1 MKSITLKS
9 YLQLIFIN
17 LTLISS
23 LLLEIPNAWSFDFGN
38 RYSAIP
44 WYHRFTDVKEG
55 VGSTPLEACKDYFLK
70 NGFNLPHKLEV
81 KADGVTIK
89 HRGNDPYSVSGPAC
103 AGFFLSSDPPQ
114 ELSPFGFEL
123 YKRGK
128 VNFFKNLGNN
138 CSAIT
143 NNGTNPIN
151 IGIGNKFQT
160 EIDYLSNTLSYS
172 RTYNYGLEATSQGNG
187 WRSNFN
193 KYLRVDALYP
203 DSRVYIFRESG
214 AVIKFDLVYGN
225 WISDSDITDQ
235 LIELKDEAGVRT
247 GWNYIISATD
257 SIEYYSAVGRLQKVK
272 QRSGRILTFYYDEA
286 DRLIIVE
293 DDINR
298 RLQFAY
304 NESNLL
310 TALIDVS
317 GNVYHYGYDLKGN
330 LINVYYPDGTTRSY
344 HYNELHYTGDIDRPE
359 ALTGITDGNGNR
371 YSIYRY
377 GIHGEAISSEHA
389 NGIDLHQVNYLTEEN
404 TVITDPLG
412 SQKSY
417 SMAAIQGVVRSTG
430 QSQPAGSGCNAA
442 SSSLDY
448 DEQGNIVSQI
458 DFNGNRTCY
467 AYDLDRNLEI
477 ARVEGLSTSQSCP
490 TDLVSYNPTTNSTER
505 KTLTSWHLTFQLPQ
519 VITESNRETK
529 IDYDDRGN
537 ITHYHLRDLSS
548 PASRAWTINYH
559 YHPTVPGLIL
569 QTLIDGPRTDLSDI
583 TTIDF
588 YPPDANCNGHYGCR
602 GLTQRITN
610 ALGHQTQM
618 TRYNA
623 HGQIEEM
630 IDPNGLVTTLMYDA
644 RQRLLNRVVGTEIT
658 NYAYDDAGQLIKVI
672 LPDGSSLRYTYDAA
686 HRLIGINDNLGNR
699 IHYTLDSLGNPIR
712 EEIFDPLNT
721 LTQTHRSEYDAL
733 GRLWKSIGAQN
744 QITEWGYDPN
754 GNFKQS
760 INPSAFTTT
769 NQFDA
774 LNRLTQMTDPAQ
786 GLTRLQYNHQDEIT
800 QVTAPNGVVTSYTYN
815 GLGDL
820 TREMSA
826 DRGLIKYAYD
836 SAGNL
841 KTVTDA
847 RGVKHT
853 YFWDALNRPL
863 KRSHS
868 AVTGIPGTTIPTWQY
883 DAGAHGT
890 GRLTS
895 ITDGSGSTQ
904 FSYDQQGRLV
914 SKAQTTKLGTVS
926 ITHTLGYT
934 YDQTGKLTQTT
945 YPSGAQIS
953 TLYGIDGRPNEILLN
968 GTTLIRDITY
978 QPFGTAKSWVWWNN
992 QTYTRQFDTDGRLT
1006 QYPNG
1011 NTARTIHF
1019 DEAGRIAQYLHT
1031 DSPSLN
1037 RIFTHDSLDRLASE
1051 VGSTSMALWTYDAN
1065 GNRIASQPGSQ
1076 LYTYD
1081 YLPNSNRLLS
1091 VSGSAVKSYSYDL
1104 AGNIISD
1111 GSTSYT
1117 YNTGGRLSRIDRAG
1131 KTNWYFYNA
1140 FGERVIKAGAW
1151 LVNGPYRFV
1160 YDSDGK
1166 LIGEYDK
1173 NGPRQ
1178 ETVWLDDTPIA
1189 VIKKNSTGEFTVYQI
1204 HADHL
1209 NTPRA
1214 ILDSQN
1220 RVVWQWHSGAFGE
1233 TLPEEDPDGDGAKF
1247 EYNLRFPGQYWDK
1260 ETNLH
1265 YNYFRDYDP
1274 EIGRYVQSDPIGL
1287 LGGLNTYGYVEQNP
1301 LSFTDPTGEAIP
1313 AIIAACAGN
1322 PACAVAVSAGV
1333 GAISSVVLE
1342 VASQLLSNGGNLQC
1356 TDIGSVAI
1364 SAMTGAIPLGAV
1376 GALGSKIITK
1386 SVTKGKNTVIGRVKD
1401 LQKLR
1406 QGEKSLLDELLDQG
1420 SPKANWR
1427 QNSSVLR
1434 KEMLKGRPIRDTSP
1448 GDKRGQFLNAERNLL
1463 EDRGWKF
1470 DGKTNYWI
1478 PPLK

>member
-330 LINVYYPDGTTRSY
+330 LINVYYPDRTTRSY

-505 KTLTSWHLTFQLPQ
+505 KTLTSWHSTFQLPQ
-519 VITESNRETK
+519 VITEPNRETV
-529 IDYDDRGN
+529 IDYDDLGN
-537 ITHYHLRDLSS
+537 ITRYHLRDLSS
-548 PASRAWTINYH
+548 PASRT
-559 YHPTVPGLIL
+559 
-569 QTLIDGPRTDLSDI
+569 
-583 TTIDF
+583 
-588 YPPDANCNGHYGCR
+588 
-602 GLTQRITN
+602 
-610 ALGHQTQM
+610 
-618 TRYNA
+618 
-623 HGQIEEM
+623 
-630 IDPNGLVTTLMYDA
+630 
-644 RQRLLNRVVGTEIT
+644 
-658 NYAYDDAGQLIKVI
+658 
-672 LPDGSSLRYTYDAA
+672 
-686 HRLIGINDNLGNR
+686 
-699 IHYTLDSLGNPIR
+699 
-712 EEIFDPLNT
+712 
-721 LTQTHRSEYDAL
+721 
-733 GRLWKSIGAQN
+733 
-744 QITEWGYDPN
+744 
-754 GNFKQS
+754 
-760 INPSAFTTT
+760 
-769 NQFDA
+769 
-774 LNRLTQMTDPAQ
+774 
-786 GLTRLQYNHQDEIT
+786 
-800 QVTAPNGVVTSYTYN
+800 
-815 GLGDL
+815 
-820 TREMSA
+820 
-826 DRGLIKYAYD
+826 
-836 SAGNL
+836 
-841 KTVTDA
+841 
-847 RGVKHT
+847 
-853 YFWDALNRPL
+853 
-863 KRSHS
+863 
-868 AVTGIPGTTIPTWQY
+868 
-883 DAGAHGT
+883 
-890 GRLTS
+890 
-895 ITDGSGSTQ
+895 
-904 FSYDQQGRLV
+904 
-914 SKAQTTKLGTVS
+914 
-926 ITHTLGYT
+926 
-934 YDQTGKLTQTT
+934 
-945 YPSGAQIS
+945 
-953 TLYGIDGRPNEILLN
+953 
-968 GTTLIRDITY
+968 
-978 QPFGTAKSWVWWNN
+978 
-992 QTYTRQFDTDGRLT
+992 
-1006 QYPNG
+1006 
-1011 NTARTIHF
+1011 
-1019 DEAGRIAQYLHT
+1019 
-1031 DSPSLN
+1031 
-1037 RIFTHDSLDRLASE
+1037 
-1051 VGSTSMALWTYDAN
+1051 
-1065 GNRIASQPGSQ
+1065 
-1076 LYTYD
+1076 
-1081 YLPNSNRLLS
+1081 
-1091 VSGSAVKSYSYDL
+1091 
-1104 AGNIISD
+1104 
-1111 GSTSYT
+1111 
-1117 YNTGGRLSRIDRAG
+1117 
-1131 KTNWYFYNA
+1131 
-1140 FGERVIKAGAW
+1140 
-1151 LVNGPYRFV
+1151 
-1160 YDSDGK
+1160 
-1166 LIGEYDK
+1166 
-1173 NGPRQ
+1173 
-1178 ETVWLDDTPIA
+1178 
-1189 VIKKNSTGEFTVYQI
+1189 
-1204 HADHL
+1204 
-1209 NTPRA
+1209 
-1214 ILDSQN
+1214 
-1220 RVVWQWHSGAFGE
+1220 
-1233 TLPEEDPDGDGAKF
+1233 
-1247 EYNLRFPGQYWDK
+1247 
-1260 ETNLH
+1260 
-1265 YNYFRDYDP
+1265 
-1274 EIGRYVQSDPIGL
+1274 
-1287 LGGLNTYGYVEQNP
+1287 
-1301 LSFTDPTGEAIP
+1301 
-1313 AIIAACAGN
+1313 
-1322 PACAVAVSAGV
+1322 
-1333 GAISSVVLE
+1333 
-1342 VASQLLSNGGNLQC
+1342 
-1356 TDIGSVAI
+1356 
-1364 SAMTGAIPLGAV
+1364 
-1376 GALGSKIITK
+1376 
-1386 SVTKGKNTVIGRVKD
+1386 
-1401 LQKLR
+1401 
-1406 QGEKSLLDELLDQG
+1406 
-1420 SPKANWR
+1420 
-1427 QNSSVLR
+1427 
-1434 KEMLKGRPIRDTSP
+1434 
-1448 GDKRGQFLNAERNLL
+1448 
-1463 EDRGWKF
+1463 
-1470 DGKTNYWI
+1470 
-1478 PPLK
+1478 

>member
-330 LINVYYPDGTTRSY
+330 LINVYYPDRTTRSY

-505 KTLTSWHLTFQLPQ
+505 KTLTSWHSTFQLPQ
-519 VITESNRETK
+519 VITEPNRETI
-529 IDYDDRGN
+529 IDYDDLGN
-537 ITHYHLRDLSS
+537 ITRYHLRDLSS
-548 PASRAWTINYH
+548 PASRTWTINYH
-559 YHPTVPGLIL
+559 YHPTVPGFIL

-588 YPPDANCNGHYGCR
+588 YPPDANCNGGHYGCR

-760 INPSAFTTT
+760 INPLAFTTT
-769 NQFDA
+769 NRFDA

-826 DRGLIKYAYD
+826 DRGLIKYTYD

-883 DAGAHGT
+883 DAGTHGT

-895 ITDGSGSTQ
+895 ITDGSGNTQ

-992 QTYTRQFDTDGRLT
+992 QTYTRQFDTNGRLT

-1011 NTARTIHF
+1011 NTTRTIHF
-1019 DEAGRIAQYLHT
+1019 DEAGRIAQYLHIDT
-1031 DSPSLN
+1031 PVLN
-1037 RIFTHDSLDRLASE
+1037 RNFTHDSLDRLTSE

-1065 GNRIASQPGSQ
+1065 GNRITSQPGSQ

-1104 AGNIISD
+1104 AGNIIHD

-1117 YNTGGRLSRIDRAG
+1117 YNTGGRLSRVDRAS

-1274 EIGRYVQSDPIGL
+1274 ETGRYISPDPIGL
-1287 LGGLNTYGYVEQNP
+1287 MGGMNVWGYVGQRPMGFVDSYGLWAIGDPLSQGIVNAIAGFGDGISSFVTFGMYSTIDARKILGINGGVDYCSASYSSGKYAGYTWGAGTLWVAGLNGGANSVFWAGKGA
-1301 LSFTDPTGEAIP
+1301 SIDAAAIGTT
-1313 AIIAACAGN
+1313 IAKT
-1322 PACAVAVSAGV
+1322 PI
-1333 GAISSVVLE
+1333 GAILNGLGVKNKLVWNLASATFAANASGHATVVIRHVAPNSSWQIE
-1342 VASQLLSNGGNLQC
+1342 R
-1356 TDIGSVAI
+1356 AI
-1364 SAMTGAIPLGAV
+1364 L
-1376 GALGSKIITK
+1376 
-1386 SVTKGKNTVIGRVKD
+1386 
-1401 LQKLR
+1401 
-1406 QGEKSLLDELLDQG
+1406 
-1420 SPKANWR
+1420 NWR
-1427 QNSSVLR
+1427 
-1434 KEMLKGRPIRDTSP
+1434 GIPIHIR
-1448 GDKRGQFLNAERNLL
+1448 
-1463 EDRGWKF
+1463 
-1470 DGKTNYWI
+1470 
-1478 PPLK
+1478 